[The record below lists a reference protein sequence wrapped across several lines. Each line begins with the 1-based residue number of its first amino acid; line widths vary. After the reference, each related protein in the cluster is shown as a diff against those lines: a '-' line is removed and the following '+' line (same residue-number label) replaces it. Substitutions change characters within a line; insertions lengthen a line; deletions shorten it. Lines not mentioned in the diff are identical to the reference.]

1 MIQCE
6 GQMNLMDLL
15 VPETTPNEAPV
26 MLAEGQKVYKVVRG
40 DVYEHTVGGRTWNC
54 GNNNRGYD
62 LDCGAT
68 WNTQIGRCIFTD
80 RESADKVAVQYL
92 EENEQHI
99 LGKDIRAT
107 EVVAYRYIRY
117 DGRELIWWYAVLENG
132 DIYFRYGCK
141 YEHIGKK
148 KEIKLF
154 EKDREHH
161 IDSDGYTELQD
172 YKPKFKNMYKCD
184 KNDAWLYAEAR
195 YNIIILAT

>member
-26 MLAEGQKVYKVVRG
+26 MLTEGQKVYKVVRG

-62 LDCGAT
+62 LDYDTT
-68 WNTQIGRCIFTD
+68 WNTQIGRYVFTD
-80 RESADKVAVQYL
+80 RESADKVAAQYL
-92 EENEQHI
+92 EENLQHI
-99 LGKDIRAT
+99 LGKDIRTT
-107 EVVAYRYIRY
+107 EVVAYRVWPNERDVIQ
-117 DGRELIWWYAVLENG
+117 WYAVLENG
-132 DIYFRYGCK
+132 DIYFCYGSK

-148 KEIKLF
+148 KEIKQF
-154 EKDREHH
+154 EENREYY
-161 IDSDGYTELQD
+161 ISSDGYTELQD
-172 YKPKFKNMYKCD
+172 YKPEFKNMYKCD
-184 KNDAWLYAEAR
+184 KSDAWLYAEAR